1 MEDKLVTL
9 AIHTFEKA
17 QILKTMLETEGIEV
31 YIHNVNQIQPVVSA
45 GVRVRI
51 KESDLPH
58 ALRIIEDSKWLSE
71 DAEQEEKAG
80 HQEKKILIPIDF
92 SDYSIKACELGIN
105 YAHKVGAEVMIMH
118 AYFSPYFPS
127 AIPMGDTLAYQVN
140 EEETAQNVLKRVQ
153 IDMENICTLINR
165 KIHSGELPKVKYNYV
180 LREGLPEEEIIAYSK
195 EYHPSLIVMGTR
207 GKSQKDMD
215 LIGSVT
221 GEVIEVNKVPVLA
234 IPENVPFEDLSE
246 AKNIA
251 FATSFNQRDLVALD
265 EFMEII
271 KPYNA
276 HIHLFNIS
284 TSKNEW
290 NEIRLTGVNEYF
302 KKQYPQAHITHTVLA
317 DGDLLELGHL
327 VAGESDAQRKEHF
340 DLFCSLM
347 RLSYNDKHLELVT
360 WAEDAAQLS
369 REQQRGFLRDAA
381 RLLRESYMLHAGIRE
396 ISYLWGEELAFC
408 TKFAP
413 FVGSQNIEPL
423 IAEIESAAA
432 QIAQNG
438 NPTIVFTHFALSV
451 SKMIKHL

>member
-17 QILKTMLETEGIEV
+17 QILKTILETEGIEV
-31 YIHNVNQIQPVVSA
+31 YIHNVNLIQPVVSA

-71 DAEQEEKAG
+71 DTEEESTAP
-80 HQEKKILIPIDF
+80 QVKKILIPVDF

-105 YAHKVGAEVMIMH
+105 YAYQAGAEVMIMH

-140 EEETAQNVLKRVQ
+140 EEESVQNVLKRVQ
-153 IDMENICTLINR
+153 IDMENICTMINR
-165 KIHSGELPKVKYNYV
+165 KIQAGELPKVKYNYV
-180 LREGLPEEEIIAYSK
+180 LREGLPEEEIIAYCK
-195 EYHPSLIVMGTR
+195 EYHPTLIVMGTR

-234 IPENVPFEDLSE
+234 IPENIRFNDLSD

-251 FATSFNQRDLVALD
+251 FATSFNQRDLVAFD

-271 KPYNA
+271 KGYDVN
-276 HIHLFNIS
+276 IHLFNIS
-284 TSKNEW
+284 TSKDEW

-302 KKQYPQAHITHTVLA
+302 KKQYPDANISHTVLA
-317 DGDLLELGHL
+317 DGDLLLAIEKF
-327 VAGESDAQRKEHF
+327 VR
-340 DLFCSLM
+340 
-347 RLSYNDKHLELVT
+347 DK
-360 WAEDAAQLS
+360 
-369 REQQRGFLRDAA
+369 
-381 RLLRESYMLHAGIRE
+381 
-396 ISYLWGEELAFC
+396 
-408 TKFAP
+408 
-413 FVGSQNIEPL
+413 
-423 IAEIESAAA
+423 
-432 QIAQNG
+432 QIDV
-438 NPTIVFTHFALSV
+438 IALSTYRRNILARMFNP
-451 SKMIKHL
+451 SIARKMLFHTDTPLLVMHS

>member
-17 QILKTMLETEGIEV
+17 QILKTILETEGIEV

-71 DAEQEEKAG
+71 DTQEEVTEQKT
-80 HQEKKILIPIDF
+80 KKILIPIDF

-105 YAHKVGAEVMIMH
+105 YAYHAGAEVMIMH

-140 EEETAQNVLKRVQ
+140 EEESVQNVLKRVQ

-165 KIHSGELPKVKYNYV
+165 KIQSGELPKVKYNYV
-180 LREGLPEEEIIAYSK
+180 LREGLPEEEILAYCK
-195 EYHPSLIVMGTR
+195 EYHPFLIVMGTR

-234 IPENVPFEDLSE
+234 IPENIRFKDLSE
-246 AKNIA
+246 AKHIA
-251 FATSFNQRDLVALD
+251 FATSFNQRDLVAFD
-265 EFMEII
+265 EFMELV
-271 KPYNA
+271 KGYDVQ
-276 HIHLFNIS
+276 IHLFNIS
-284 TSKNEW
+284 TSKDEW

-302 KKQYPQAHITHTVLA
+302 KKQYPEANISHTVLA
-317 DGDLLELGHL
+317 DGDLLLAIEKF
-327 VAGESDAQRKEHF
+327 V
-340 DLFCSLM
+340 
-347 RLSYNDKHLELVT
+347 
-360 WAEDAAQLS
+360 
-369 REQQRGFLRDAA
+369 RDQ
-381 RLLRESYMLHAGIRE
+381 HIDV
-396 ISYLWGEELAFC
+396 I
-408 TKFAP
+408 
-413 FVGSQNIEPL
+413 
-423 IAEIESAAA
+423 
-432 QIAQNG
+432 
-438 NPTIVFTHFALSV
+438 ALSTHRRNILARMFNP
-451 SKMIKHL
+451 SIARKMLFHTDTPLLVMHS

>member
-17 QILKTMLETEGIEV
+17 QILKTILETEGIEV

-58 ALRIIEDSKWLSE
+58 ALRIIEDSKWLS
-71 DAEQEEKAG
+71 DDTEEESTAP
-80 HQEKKILIPIDF
+80 QVKKILIPVDF

-105 YAHKVGAEVMIMH
+105 YAYQAGAEVMIMH

-140 EEETAQNVLKRVQ
+140 EEESVQNVLKRVQ
-153 IDMENICTLINR
+153 IDMENICTMINR
-165 KIHSGELPKVKYNYV
+165 KIQAGELPKVKYNYV
-180 LREGLPEEEIIAYSK
+180 LREGLPEEEIIAYCK
-195 EYHPSLIVMGTR
+195 EYHPTLIVMGTR

-234 IPENVPFEDLSE
+234 IPENIRFNDLSD

-251 FATSFNQRDLVALD
+251 FATSFNQRDLVAFD

-271 KPYNA
+271 KGYDVN
-276 HIHLFNIS
+276 IHLFNIS
-284 TSKNEW
+284 TSKDEW

-302 KKQYPQAHITHTVLA
+302 KKQYPDANISHTVLA
-317 DGDLLELGHL
+317 DGDLLLAIEKF
-327 VAGESDAQRKEHF
+327 VR
-340 DLFCSLM
+340 
-347 RLSYNDKHLELVT
+347 DK
-360 WAEDAAQLS
+360 
-369 REQQRGFLRDAA
+369 
-381 RLLRESYMLHAGIRE
+381 
-396 ISYLWGEELAFC
+396 
-408 TKFAP
+408 
-413 FVGSQNIEPL
+413 
-423 IAEIESAAA
+423 
-432 QIAQNG
+432 QIDV
-438 NPTIVFTHFALSV
+438 IALSTYRRNILARMFNP
-451 SKMIKHL
+451 SIARKMLFHTDTPLLVMHS

>member
-17 QILKTMLETEGIEV
+17 QILKTILETEGIEV

-71 DAEQEEKAG
+71 DTEEESTAP
-80 HQEKKILIPIDF
+80 QVKKILIPVDF

-105 YAHKVGAEVMIMH
+105 YAYQAGAEVMIMH

-140 EEETAQNVLKRVQ
+140 EEESVQNVLKRVQ
-153 IDMENICTLINR
+153 IDMENICTMINR
-165 KIHSGELPKVKYNYV
+165 KIQAGELPKVKYNYV
-180 LREGLPEEEIIAYSK
+180 LREGLPEEEIIAYCK
-195 EYHPSLIVMGTR
+195 EYHPTLIVMGTR

-234 IPENVPFEDLSE
+234 IPENIRFNDLSD

-251 FATSFNQRDLVALD
+251 FATSFNQRDLVAFD

-271 KPYNA
+271 KGYDVN
-276 HIHLFNIS
+276 IHLFNIS
-284 TSKNEW
+284 TSKDEW

-302 KKQYPQAHITHTVLA
+302 KKQYPDANISHTVLA
-317 DGDLLELGHL
+317 DGDLLLAIEKF
-327 VAGESDAQRKEHF
+327 VR
-340 DLFCSLM
+340 
-347 RLSYNDKHLELVT
+347 DK
-360 WAEDAAQLS
+360 
-369 REQQRGFLRDAA
+369 
-381 RLLRESYMLHAGIRE
+381 
-396 ISYLWGEELAFC
+396 
-408 TKFAP
+408 
-413 FVGSQNIEPL
+413 
-423 IAEIESAAA
+423 
-432 QIAQNG
+432 QIDV
-438 NPTIVFTHFALSV
+438 IALSTYRRNILARMFNPSIARKIGRAHV
-451 SKMIKHL
+451 